1 MNARTLIIT
10 AGAIVALAAPTV
22 ANARMLPVK
31 QPSKHV
37 VKTHTTKPQVTKRPG
52 GTRIVSPRVIYIY
65 YPAPAVQAAT
75 SLEQL
80 LQDYN
85 NDLIAHGLDP
95 VDVPQSTPA
104 PASEP
109 APEAAPE
116 NTASDSSQ
124 ASEASLA
131 AAATTMSE
139 TVAST
144 ATDDMYQDC

>member
-1 MNARTLIIT
+1 
-10 AGAIVALAAPTV
+10 
-22 ANARMLPVK
+22 MLPAK

-37 VKTHTTKPQVTKRPG
+37 VKQHVVKQHVTKRQGQP
-52 GTRIVSPRVIYIY
+52 RRVIYIY
-65 YPAPAVQAAT
+65 YPAPAIQAAT

-80 LQDYN
+80 MQDYN

-95 VDVPQSTPA
+95 VDVPQSSPA
-104 PASEP
+104 P

-116 NTASDSSQ
+116 TTAPETSQ

-131 AAATTMSE
+131 AAAATTTSE

>member
-22 ANARMLPVK
+22 ANARMLPAK
-31 QPSKHV
+31 QPSKHA
-37 VKTHTTKPQVTKRPG
+37 VKTHVTKQHVTKRPAQP
-52 GTRIVSPRVIYIY
+52 RRVIYIH
-65 YPAPAVQAAT
+65 YPAPVIQAAT

-104 PASEP
+104 PEP
-109 APEAAPE
+109 APAAE
-116 NTASDSSQ
+116 STASDSSQ
-124 ASEASLA
+124 ASEPSLA
-131 AAATTMSE
+131 AAAATTSSE

>member
-1 MNARTLIIT
+1 VNARTLIIS

-22 ANARMLPVK
+22 ANARMLPAK

-37 VKTHTTKPQVTKRPG
+37 VKQHVVKQHVTKRQGQP
-52 GTRIVSPRVIYIY
+52 RRVIYIY
-65 YPAPAVQAAT
+65 YPAPAIQAAT

-80 LQDYN
+80 MQDYN

-95 VDVPQSTPA
+95 VDVPQSSPA
-104 PASEP
+104 P

-116 NTASDSSQ
+116 TTAPETPQ

-131 AAATTMSE
+131 AAATTTSE

>member
-1 MNARTLIIT
+1 MNARTLIIS
-10 AGAIVALAAPTV
+10 AGAIAALAAPTV
-22 ANARMLPVK
+22 ANARMLPAK

-37 VKTHTTKPQVTKRPG
+37 VKQHVVKQHVTKRQGQP
-52 GTRIVSPRVIYIY
+52 RRVIYIY
-65 YPAPAVQAAT
+65 YPAPAIQAAT

-80 LQDYN
+80 MQDYN

-95 VDVPQSTPA
+95 VDVPQSSPA
-104 PASEP
+104 AAPEP

-116 NTASDSSQ
+116 STPSGTPQ

-131 AAATTMSE
+131 AAATTTSE